1 MNEIRKKTVIAF
13 EQEKSSNFITW
24 IFVPEQN
31 NFRTVPPKRLLQ
43 LSAAGEVFLEGE

>member
-1 MNEIRKKTVIAF
+1 MNEIRKKTVMAF
-13 EQEKSSNFITW
+13 KQEKSSNFTTW

-31 NFRTVPPKRLLQ
+31 YFRAVTPKRLLQ